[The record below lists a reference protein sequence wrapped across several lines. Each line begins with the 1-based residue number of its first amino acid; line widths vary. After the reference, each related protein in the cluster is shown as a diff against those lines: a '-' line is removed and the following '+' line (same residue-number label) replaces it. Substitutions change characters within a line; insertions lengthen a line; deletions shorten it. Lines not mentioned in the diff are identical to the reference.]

1 MRTAF
6 LVLLP
11 SMVFVAIFIYGFITW
26 TGYISLVDWKTAVE
40 NYNWVGLKNWNTLF
54 GMERFDWNM
63 RNLAIYGAGF
73 MSQCILFGFLLAVL
87 LNQSI
92 KGENIFRSI
101 ILLPFAVSAI
111 VTGVAW
117 RWLMQ
122 PTTGV
127 NLLIQKLGFDGFG
140 FAWASDI
147 TWGALAITIASSW
160 QFTGYIMAL
169 YLAGLRG
176 ISDEVVEAARVDG
189 AGAWQLYRHIVIP
202 LVMPVTFSAIVLT
215 GMGSIRVFD
224 MVTVLKGPAFTTDM
238 LAFHMY
244 QSTFGLYRTSLGAA
258 IGFLMLLLSLFL
270 VVPYLRGT
278 RFEEGG

>member
-11 SMVFVAIFIYGFITW
+11 SIVAVSIFIYGFIAW

-40 NYNWVGLKNWNTLF
+40 NYDWVGLANWKALF
-54 GMERFDWNM
+54 GMERFEWNM
-63 RNLAIYGAGF
+63 RNLGIYAAGF
-73 MSQCILFGFLLAVL
+73 MTQCIFFGFLLAVL
-87 LNQSI
+87 LNQNI

-122 PTTGV
+122 PTTGI
-127 NLLIQKLGFDGFG
+127 NLLLQNIGLQGFS

-160 QFTGYIMAL
+160 QFTGYVMAL

-189 AGAWQLYRHIVIP
+189 AGTWQLYRHIVIP

-278 RFEEGG
+278 RFEEA

>member
-6 LVLLP
+6 LVLVP
-11 SMVFVAIFIYGFITW
+11 SIVFVAIFIYGFILW
-26 TGYISLVDWKTAVE
+26 TGYISMVDWNTAVE
-40 NYNWVGLKNWNTLF
+40 SYNWVGLKNWKTLF
-54 GMERFDWNM
+54 GMERFRWNM
-63 RNLAIYGAGF
+63 RNLVMYAAGY
-73 MSQCILFGFLLAVL
+73 MSQCIIFGFLLAVL
-87 LNQSI
+87 LNQNV
-92 KGENIFRSI
+92 KGENLFRSI

-122 PTTGV
+122 PTTGI
-127 NLLIQKLGFDGFG
+127 NLLFQRIGFENFS
-140 FAWASDI
+140 FAWASDV
-147 TWGALAITIASSW
+147 TWGALAITIASAW

-189 AGAWQLYRHIVIP
+189 AGTWQLYRHIVIP

-224 MVTVLKGPAFTTDM
+224 MVTVLRGPAFSTDM

-244 QSTFGLYRTSLGAA
+244 QSTFGLYRMSLGAT

-278 RFEEGG
+278 RFEEA